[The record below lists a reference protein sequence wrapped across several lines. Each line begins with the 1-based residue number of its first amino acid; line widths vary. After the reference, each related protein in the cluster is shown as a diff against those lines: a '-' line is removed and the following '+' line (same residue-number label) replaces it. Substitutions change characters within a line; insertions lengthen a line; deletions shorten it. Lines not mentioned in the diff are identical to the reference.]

1 MLQYVPVYMKKI
13 FVIERS
19 ADVFNTVK
27 HYLKED
33 NLPYISF
40 QNVREAFV
48 SPDLPAL
55 IILFGNDSFQE
66 IRADIADLKDSPLF
80 VKIPKILI
88 LPFNAAITQGE
99 CRSLDVQETFFIP
112 VDKLKFQTAISKF
125 LLRSPR
131 RVFRILVNVQQ
142 DGSNLRYSGISMD
155 FSESGMAFECVSDF
169 TLGEKLQVSFVN
181 PKNRSRFSLKSE
193 VVRKT
198 STPTGSSVFY
208 GVTFRQ
214 MSEKETQDLT
224 QFITGSS

>member
-1 MLQYVPVYMKKI
+1 VKKV

-27 HYLKED
+27 HYLNED
-33 NLPYISF
+33 NLPYIAF
-40 QNVREAFV
+40 QDVREALD

-55 IILFGNDSFQE
+55 IVLFGSDSFQE
-66 IRADIADLKDSPLF
+66 IRADIAELKDNPLF

-88 LPFNAAITQGE
+88 LPFNANITQGE
-99 CRSLDVQETFFIP
+99 CKTLDVQESFFIP
-112 VDKLKFQTAISKF
+112 VEKLKFQTSMSKF
-125 LLRSPR
+125 LLRAPR
-131 RVFRILVNVQQ
+131 RVFRILVSIQQ
-142 DGSNLRYSGISMD
+142 EGSNLRYSGISMD

-169 TLGEKLQVSFVN
+169 PIGEKLQISFVN

-208 GVTFRQ
+208 GVMFKEMT
-214 MSEKETQDLT
+214 EKEDQNIT
-224 QFITGSS
+224 QFITGS

>member
-1 MLQYVPVYMKKI
+1 MPEYMKKV

-27 HYLKED
+27 YYLKED
-33 NLPYISF
+33 NLSYIAF
-40 QNVREAFV
+40 ENVREALV

-66 IRADIADLKDSPLF
+66 IRADIADLKDNPLF
-80 VKIPKILI
+80 VKIPKLLI
-88 LPFNAAITQGE
+88 LPFNATITQGE

-112 VDKLKFQTAISKF
+112 VEKLKFQTALSKF

-142 DGSNLRYSGISMD
+142 DGSNLRYSAISMD
-155 FSESGMAFECVSDF
+155 FSDSGMAFECVSDF
-169 TLGEKLQVSFVN
+169 PLGEKLQVSFVN

-214 MSEKETQDLT
+214 LSEKETQDLT

>member
-1 MLQYVPVYMKKI
+1 MKKI

-33 NLPYISF
+33 NLLYISF
-40 QNVREAFV
+40 ENVREALL
-48 SPDLPAL
+48 SPDMPAL
-55 IILFGNDSFQE
+55 IVLFGSDSFQE
-66 IRADIADLKDSPLF
+66 IRADIADLKDNPSF
-80 VKIPKILI
+80 VKVPKILI
-88 LPFNAAITQGE
+88 LPFNATITQGE

-112 VDKLKFQTAISKF
+112 VEKLKFQTAISKF

-169 TLGEKLQVSFVN
+169 PVGEKLQVSFVN

-214 MSEKETQDLT
+214 LSEKEAQDLT
-224 QFITGSS
+224 QFISGGA

>member
-1 MLQYVPVYMKKI
+1 MLQYLSGIMKKVFI
-13 FVIERS
+13 IERS

-27 HYLKED
+27 HYLNED
-33 NLPYISF
+33 NLPNVSF
-40 QNVREAFV
+40 QDVSEALV

-55 IILFGNDSFQE
+55 IILFGNDSLLD
-66 IRADIADLKDSPLF
+66 IRADIADLKNNPLF

-88 LPFNAAITQGE
+88 LPFNATLTPAE

-112 VDKLKFQTAISKF
+112 VEKLKFQTAVSKF

-131 RVFRILVNVQQ
+131 RVFRILVSIQQ

-169 TLGEKLQVSFVN
+169 PIGEQLQISFVN
-181 PKNRSRFSLKSE
+181 PKNRSRFSLRSE
-193 VVRKT
+193 IVRRT

-208 GVTFRQ
+208 GVMFKQ
-214 MSEKETQDLT
+214 MTDRDVREMS
-224 QFITGSS
+224 QFVCGGS

>member
-1 MLQYVPVYMKKI
+1 MKKV

-27 HYLKED
+27 HYLNED
-33 NLPYISF
+33 NLPYTAF
-40 QNVREAFV
+40 QDVSEALV

-55 IILFGNDSFQE
+55 IVLFGNDSFQE
-66 IRADIADLKDSPLF
+66 IRADIADLKDNPSF

-88 LPFNAAITQGE
+88 LPFNASITQGE
-99 CRSLDVQETFFIP
+99 CRNLDVQETFFIP
-112 VDKLKFQTAISKF
+112 VEKLRFQTAMSKF

-131 RVFRILVNVQQ
+131 RVFRILVSIQQ
-142 DGSNLRYSGISMD
+142 EGSNLRYSGISMD

-169 TLGEKLQVSFVN
+169 PIGEKLLISFVN
-181 PKNRSRFSLKSE
+181 PKNRTRFSLKSE

-208 GVTFRQ
+208 GVMFRE
-214 MSEKETQDLT
+214 MTEKELQDIT
-224 QFITGSS
+224 HFITGS

>member
-1 MLQYVPVYMKKI
+1 MKKV

-27 HYLKED
+27 HYLSED

-40 QNVREAFV
+40 QNVGEALI

-55 IILFGNDSFQE
+55 IILFGNNSFQE
-66 IRADIADLKDSPLF
+66 IRQDIAEIKNNPSF

-88 LPFNAAITQGE
+88 LPFNSNITQGE
-99 CRSLDVQETFFIP
+99 CRNLDLQETFFIP
-112 VDKLKFQTAISKF
+112 VEKLRFQTAMSKF

-169 TLGEKLQVSFVN
+169 PIGEKLQVSFVN
-181 PKNRSRFSLKSE
+181 PKNRNRFSLKSE

-198 STPTGSSVFY
+198 ATPTGSSVFY

-214 MSEKETQDLT
+214 MSEKETQDIT
-224 QFITGSS
+224 QFISGGA